1 MNIMKK
7 ASTIKVF
14 QDCLGIGIDVSKAEL
29 AVVGMT
35 LDEPYLKCIRN
46 EMQAIKAFI
55 RRLHQGGYRGKIV
68 CESTGH
74 YHLKLALVC
83 HEVGVELIVLNPLQS
98 SKHSKAK
105 IRKTKTDPQ
114 DALTLATMCLT
125 EPKLPQPMQL
135 TLSKALIRLKM
146 GQLAAVE
153 KQLQQFRQSL
163 AQYEETYAELGLA
176 LSDFQRALRE
186 HGNCLKRLRKQL
198 ENELEGLLAQA
209 LADDDRLA
217 ELREIPGYSNVVAGL
232 VGSLDRQVKG
242 ADSWTAFVGLD
253 VSVRQSGKWTGHG
266 KLTKRGNAYM
276 RKRLFQAAWGA
287 CLNYDY
293 VRAYYDRLKMQGRKH
308 AEAVCMIARKLLRIA
323 YHVVTKNIQF
333 DPNIAFSEH

>member
-1 MNIMKK
+1 MKI
-7 ASTIKVF
+7 ASRVNVF
-14 QDCLGIGIDVSKAEL
+14 QDCFSIGIDVSKDEL
-29 AVVGMT
+29 AIVGISA
-35 LDEPYLKCIRN
+35 DEPYLKCIRN
-46 EMQAIKAFI
+46 EMKAIKAFM
-55 RRLHQGGYRGKIV
+55 RQLQQRGYRGKLI

-83 HEVGVELIVLNPLQS
+83 HELGLELIVLNPLQS
-98 SKHSKAK
+98 SKHSKAR

-114 DALTLATMCLT
+114 DALTLATMALT
-125 EPKLPQPMQL
+125 EPQLPQPLQL
-135 TLSKALIRLKM
+135 TRAKALIRLKM
-146 GQLAAVE
+146 GQLASVE
-153 KQLQQFRQSL
+153 KQLQQFNQSR

-176 LSDFQRALRE
+176 LSPEQLALRE
-186 HGNCLKRLRKQL
+186 HSKSLKRLRKQL
-198 ENELEGLLAQA
+198 EKELEGLLAQA

-217 ELREIPGYSNVVAGL
+217 ELCHIPGYSNVVAGL
-232 VGSLDRQVKG
+232 VGNLDRQVKG

-293 VRAYYDRLKMQGRKH
+293 VRAYYDNLKAQGRKH

-323 YHVVTKNIQF
+323 YHVVTKRIQF
-333 DPNIAFSEH
+333 DPTIAFAEQ